1 MVRMEATDA
10 DVVARARDGDNEAFR
25 ALVERHSRGLFHL
38 AYRMTGSE
46 NDAEDIVQET
56 FLRAYR
62 RLDRFESRAGFGT
75 WLHKIAANC
84 ALDLIRARKR
94 HGELLDADAATG
106 EPGGPAAT
114 EMLAADQLSA
124 EQLVFGGELQQRVAT
139 AMARLSVNERAA
151 FVMRHQEQMSIDEI
165 GRALGLRENAT
176 KQSIF
181 RAVQKLRRALGQVA
195 GPARTQT

>member
-1 MVRMEATDA
+1 MEATDA

-94 HGELLDADAATG
+94 HGELLDADATG
-106 EPGGPAAT
+106 GAGGPAAT
-114 EMLAADQLSA
+114 EMLTAEQLTA
-124 EQLVFGGELQQRVAT
+124 EQLVFGGELQQRVAA

-151 FVMRHQEQMSIDEI
+151 FVMRHQEKMSIDEI

-195 GPARTQT
+195 GPARTET